1 MVIITPAIL
10 NKFRA
15 STSGR
20 RAGEE
25 TRGDTKTKPGKDLSF
40 FFFFEVKTT
49 GATAGGHFRFVF
61 VFFLGG

>member
-15 STSGR
+15 STSRR

-25 TRGDTKTKPGKDLSF
+25 TRGDTKTKPGKDF
-40 FFFFEVKTT
+40 FFFFKSHQQERQQ
-49 GATAGGHFRFVF
+49 GGHFGF
-61 VFFLGG
+61 VFFGGKI

>member
-15 STSGR
+15 STSRR

-25 TRGDTKTKPGKDLSF
+25 TRGDTKTKPGKDLFILF
-40 FFFFEVKTT
+40 FFLKSHQQERQQ
-49 GATAGGHFRFVF
+49 GGHFGF
-61 VFFLGG
+61 VFFGGKI